1 MVHLGAS
8 MLESA
13 PLLLEFASI
22 VFGITQLIKVGDIS
36 SILKERSLGCT
47 LDVLRSE
54 EQRPLNDSPLSNLAV
69 KERVTKH

>member
-1 MVHLGAS
+1 MP
-8 MLESA
+8 ESV

-22 VFGITQLIKVGDIS
+22 VFGIIQLIKVGDIS
-36 SILKERSLGCT
+36 SILKERSLACT

-69 KERVTKH
+69 KECVTKH

>member
-8 MLESA
+8 MPESV
-13 PLLLEFASI
+13 PLLLKFASI
-22 VFGITQLIKVGDIS
+22 VFGIIQLIKVGDIS
-36 SILKERSLGCT
+36 SILKERSLACT

-69 KERVTKH
+69 KECVTKH

>member
-8 MLESA
+8 MPESV

-22 VFGITQLIKVGDIS
+22 VFGIIQLIKVGDIS
-36 SILKERSLGCT
+36 SILKERSLACT

-69 KERVTKH
+69 KECVTKH

>member
-1 MVHLGAS
+1 

-22 VFGITQLIKVGDIS
+22 VFGIIQLIKVGDIS